1 MVGGT
6 RALAVALAAAALLGA
21 AGASAARRAV
31 EPTPYG
37 ADWTATAT
45 NLRNMAGSRFEYVCP
60 AAGRLDQ
67 VWGTRVYTDDS
78 SVCTAAVHGGLITIA
93 DGGMVTIEHLP
104 GQASYTGSTAN
115 GITSANWGAYA
126 GSFQLIGADRG
137 GGAPGV
143 KMGGG
148 GWTANA
154 TSFRGLNGSRFEYVC
169 PGGGRIQT
177 VYGTNV
183 YTDDTSVCSA
193 AVQVGLLTA
202 ANGGRATIEIA
213 PGQASYASATAN
225 GITSRS

>member
-1 MVGGT
+1 MRGRGEAR
-6 RALAVALAAAALLGA
+6 RALAATLVLVALTAADDAV
-21 AGASAARRAV
+21 ARRAL
-31 EPTPYG
+31 EPPIVAGDWG
-37 ADWTATAT
+37 ANATS
-45 NLRNMAGSRFEYVCP
+45 LRNAAGSRFVYVCP
-60 AAGRLDQ
+60 ATGRRDQ

-93 DGGMVTIEHLP
+93 DGGIVTIEHLP

-126 GSFQLIGADRG
+126 GSFQLIGADKG

-148 GWTANA
+148 GWQANA
-154 TSFRGLNGSRFEYVC
+154 TSFRGLNGSRFQYVC

-177 VYGTNV
+177 VYGANV

-213 PGQASYASATAN
+213 PGQAS
-225 GITSRS
+225 